1 VRDLSL
7 QEAGM
12 SWRESVIQVALG
24 KKRADLVI
32 KGGKLVN
39 VSTREVYR
47 ADVAIADGRVA
58 VVGDV
63 SACTGRGTKI
73 VRAYGCYLLPGFIDS
88 HVHTEDSQVTL
99 TELSRALLPHGVT
112 AVLHAHEAVNI
123 LGLRGQDMIRDE
135 IHRIP
140 LKVYIQAPP
149 SVPWAAGLETTGA
162 AISVEDVTEM
172 LSWRETAS
180 LGESD
185 VYDIL
190 KLDEH
195 ILAKLDAAAAAQK
208 PVNGHAAMVKGE
220 RLMAVA
226 AGAFHDDHENYTP
239 DELMTKVRLG
249 LRVMLREFNIPVLA
263 PAVAQGS
270 VDTRNMLLATDDKP
284 IHWIVKKGGVDQALR
299 QAIEYGIDPVT
310 AIQMATINPA
320 TYYRLDLEI
329 GSISPGRIADVVIT
343 RSLKKPKA
351 VSVIA
356 NGQLVVRWGRF
367 LPDLP
372 PYRYPDWAKGT
383 IHLSRRLEPSDFEIK
398 PGFEAGEVEVNVVK
412 ISEGG
417 FVRALEPQSFPVKG
431 GKLVL

>member
-1 VRDLSL
+1 
-7 QEAGM
+7 M

-24 KKRADLVI
+24 KKAADLVVT
-32 KGGKLVN
+32 GGKLVN
-39 VSTREVYR
+39 VSTREIYP
-47 ADVAIADGRVA
+47 AGVAIVDGRVA

-63 SACTGRGTKI
+63 SGSVGHGTQVVK
-73 VRAYGCYLLPGFIDS
+73 ADGCYLLPGFIDS
-88 HVHTEDSQVTL
+88 HMHTEDSQVTL

-112 AVLHAHEAVNI
+112 TVLHAHEAVNV
-123 LGLRGQDMIRDE
+123 LGLRGQAMVRDE
-135 IHRIP
+135 IRQVP

-162 AISVEDVTEM
+162 AISVGDVTEM
-172 LSWRETAS
+172 LSWEETVS

-185 VYDIL
+185 VFDIL

-195 ILAKLDAAAAAQK
+195 ILAKLEAAAAVQK

-239 DELMTKVRLG
+239 DELMTKLRLG

-263 PAVAQGS
+263 PAVAQS
-270 VDTRNMLLATDDKP
+270 AVDTRNMLLATDDKP
-284 IHWIVKKGGVDQALR
+284 IHWIVKKGGVDHALR
-299 QAIEYGIDPVT
+299 EAIEYGIDPIT

-320 TYYRLDLEI
+320 TYFRLDLDI
-329 GSISPGRIADVVIT
+329 GSISPGRIADVIIT

-351 VSVIA
+351 ATVVA
-356 NGQLVVRWGRF
+356 NGRLVARRGRF
-367 LPDLP
+367 LPHLP
-372 PYRYPDWAKGT
+372 AYSYPDWAKHT
-383 IHLSRRLEPSDFEIK
+383 VHLARRLDASDFEIR
-398 PGFEAGEVEVNVVK
+398 PGFEVGEIGVNVVK

-417 FVRALEPQSFPVKG
+417 FVRALEPQRFPVRG

>member
-1 VRDLSL
+1 
-7 QEAGM
+7 M
-12 SWRESVIQVALG
+12 SWRESVIRVALG
-24 KKRADLVI
+24 KRPADMAIV
-32 KGGKLVN
+32 GGRLVN
-39 VSTREVYR
+39 VSTREVYP
-47 ADVAIADGRVA
+47 AGVAIADGRVA

-63 SACTGRGTKI
+63 ARCIGPDTQVI
-73 VRAYGCYLLPGFIDS
+73 RAHRAFLLPGLIDS

-112 AVLHAHEAVNI
+112 TVMHAHEAVNI

-135 IHRIP
+135 IHRVP

-149 SVPWAAGLETTGA
+149 SVPWAAGLETPGA
-162 AISVEDVTEM
+162 ALSVEDVTEM
-172 LSWRETAS
+172 LGWKETAS

-185 VYDIL
+185 VFDIL
-190 KLDEH
+190 KLDEA
-195 ILAKLDAAAAAQK
+195 ILAKLEAAAAAGK

-263 PAVAQGS
+263 PAVAQGT

-284 IHWIVKKGGVDQALR
+284 IHLIVKKGGVDQALR
-299 QAIEYGIDPVT
+299 EAIEYGIDPVT
-310 AIQMATINPA
+310 AIQMATLNPA
-320 TYYRLDLEI
+320 THFRLDLEI
-329 GSISPGRIADVVIT
+329 GSISPGRIADIVIS

-351 VSVIA
+351 LAVIA
-356 NGQLVVRWGRF
+356 NGRLVARRGRF
-367 LPDLP
+367 LPRLP
-372 PYRYPDWAKGT
+372 AYRYPDWAKNT
-383 IHLSRRLEPSDFEIK
+383 VHLKAPLSAADFEIRA
-398 PGFEAGEVEVNVVK
+398 GCEAGEIEVNVIK

-417 FVRALEPQSFPVKG
+417 FVRALEPQRFPVRG
-431 GKLVL
+431 GRLDL